1 MRVTPRSAVVYVLDM
16 LILAKRPCT
25 AVELGRL
32 SRRIARR
39 INTTER
45 QQRALD
51 RRCLTRPLRLLRE
64 HGLIERLPNPLRSG
78 RSGQPPYVYVPTDYG
93 RKWLIDKRRLP

>member
-1 MRVTPRSAVVYVLDM
+1 MRVTPRSAVVHVLDM

-32 SRRIARR
+32 SRRLARR

-64 HGLIERLPNPLRSG
+64 HGLIERLPNP
-78 RSGQPPYVYVPTDYG
+78 PPYVYVPTDYG
-93 RKWLIDKRRLP
+93 RKWLIDKRHLP